1 MLNSKDVVSQA
12 RDKKRENLE
21 WILRET
27 ELHRSSGIV
36 EPRKKRSRE
45 SVLGRAIEVV
55 RSLILLKWPVLGQE

>member
-12 RDKKRENLE
+12 RDRKRENLE

-27 ELHRSSGIV
+27 ELRQSLGIV
-36 EPRKKRSRE
+36 KRRKKGSHE
-45 SVLGRAIEVV
+45 NVLGRVVEVV